1 MPGCWYCLNNKKEFI
16 AMNTPKSQPETCQR
30 PAWIVRQ
37 WRRLRGKDCL
47 GWMNWLFVCLPQV
60 IDSGMRHLDRFL
72 HRSYGGSWQNLFM
85 QGHSIIPFF
94 FTFTAIAFT
103 VVGPTPRYRGELAV
117 LGVIAAA
124 LLFWLA
130 VRYWLAKRGSEHG
143 LLALQIGI
151 IFLLAI
157 FFFISPWV
165 ADAVEADGVPYRHIF
180 TPFILILLLLAA
192 LSQWVAARVLAGYSA
207 RYRILFNSL
216 LPTTEL
222 FVKPWP
228 PHPSGKKVLH
238 GFINAPL
245 YHPLHLLLLPSF
257 GVILAKPQY
266 VWIAAISLL
275 IFAWLLLIFTGIHDR
290 LSLMIKVVQRW
301 FLIGGQLVVS
311 LVIIVL
317 AITRLADVHYV
328 TTLLDST
335 PGPVI
340 TGYVAAAY
348 TAFWLYEYWINRAL
362 SERLLPLL
370 LPVTDKRDR
379 LVRIDY
385 PIVPDAVTTDVEPT
399 DRQIEVFSGARF
411 VTVGFYQPQP
421 RDSQGRCQAWESY
434 EKIELFRHLADH
446 AQCLT
451 DWSSIKKY
459 QVKAGVGDLH
469 KRTRLYF
476 NIMNLLLVTVLGL
489 SFYGLYLLKEDPIAM
504 GNIVTEENAK
514 QQVVNLPDMLFKQ
527 ARASNKVIIIAASG
541 GGTRAALY
549 TASVLRGLAKLES
562 TNDVVLLSGVSGGG
576 AALAYFALHRTSLVE
591 NKPGKCDVTQLDQIE
606 NNSAAGPASDPWC
619 VYMASMAR
627 PYIEDVLR
635 GAPEV
640 KILGS
645 KSLGHLLS
653 ESFDR
658 GFGVNPANKPYL
670 LSDITDVGLIL
681 NTALA
686 GHPATTSPWLA
697 ELYKDKPESNDR
709 FYSNASGGR
718 LVFTNLRDVSAFP
731 TSMDA
736 LDDAKDEYQT
746 YVIVGGE
753 QTAVTAAAALNAN
766 FPPVFANGAVDIL
779 SHGSKEVV
787 ERYWVTDGGA
797 TDNRGVISLLYAL
810 ESALEAQ
817 RIACNGD
824 CKNYAM
830 QRPDIH
836 LVIADASAASIDYR
850 ADRGIGSKFGA
861 AQKFAS
867 QLMLKQIETVK
878 KSYKDMGGNIE
889 THYLS
894 MPAVLRMRGGLG
906 THWMMPVQVIL
917 KDIRE
922 PDPDKAKTLTIDR
935 LPLISLITQLHDSSA
950 DNCDKPQTETT
961 TETDTPEQWVQ
972 ADSHACAWSKLV
984 KQLGKTGL

>member
-1 MPGCWYCLNNKKEFI
+1 
-16 AMNTPKSQPETCQR
+16 MNTPEPRSQTCQR
-30 PAWIVRQ
+30 PSWIVRQ
-37 WRRLRGKDCL
+37 WRRFRSEKCKD
-47 GWMNWLFVCLPQV
+47 WMDRIFVCLPEV
-60 IDSGMRHLDRFL
+60 IDSGMRHLDRIV
-72 HRSYGGSWQNLFM
+72 HSSYRGPWQRLFM
-85 QGHSIIPFF
+85 EGHSILPFL

-117 LGVIAAA
+117 VGVMAAA
-124 LLFWLA
+124 ALFWLA
-130 VRYWLAKRGSEHG
+130 VRYWLAKKKGYEHH
-143 LLALQIGI
+143 LLSLQIGI
-151 IFLLAI
+151 ILLLAI
-157 FFFISPWV
+157 LFFILPGG
-165 ADAVEADGVPYRHIF
+165 DAVEADGVPYRHIF

-192 LSQWVAARVLAGYSA
+192 LSQWIAARVLAGYSA
-207 RYRILFNSL
+207 RYRLMFNSL

-228 PHPSGKKVLH
+228 PHPNGKKVLH

-266 VWIAAISLL
+266 VWITAISLL

-370 LPVTDKRDR
+370 LPLTDKRDR
-379 LVRIDY
+379 LVHIDY
-385 PIVPDAVTTDVEPT
+385 PIEADAVTTDVEPT
-399 DRQIEVFSGARF
+399 DRRIEIFSGARF
-411 VTVGFYQPQP
+411 VAVGLYQP

-434 EKIELFRHLADH
+434 EKIELFRHLAEH

-451 DWSSIKKY
+451 DWSPFKKY
-459 QVKAGVGDLH
+459 LVKNGVGDLH

-489 SFYGLYLLKEDPIAM
+489 SFYGLYLLKEDPIAI

-514 QQVVNLPDMLFKQ
+514 QQVINLPDMLFKQ
-527 ARASNKVIIIAASG
+527 ARASNKVIIVAASG

-562 TNDVVLLSGVSGGG
+562 VDDIVLLSGVSGGG
-576 AALAYFALHRTSLVE
+576 AALAYFTLHRDSLIA
-591 NKPGKCDVTQLDQIE
+591 NKPGKCDIAQLEQIE
-606 NNSAAGPASDPWC
+606 NNGGAVTAFDPWC
-619 VYMASMAR
+619 IYMATMAK

-640 KILGS
+640 KILAS

-697 ELYKDKPESNDR
+697 KLYKDKPESKDR

-718 LVFTNLRDVSAFP
+718 LIFTNLRDVSAFP

-746 YVIVGGE
+746 YVIVGGNK
-753 QTAVTAAAALNAN
+753 TSVTGAAALNAN

-779 SHGSKEVV
+779 SNGSNEVI

-817 RIACNGD
+817 RIACKSD

-867 QLMLKQIETVK
+867 QLMLKQIEAVK
-878 KSYKDMGGNIE
+878 KTYQDMGGNIE

-906 THWMMPVQVIL
+906 THWMMPVQVKL

-922 PDPDKAKTLTIDR
+922 PDPDKAKSLPIDR
-935 LPLISLITQLHDSSA
+935 LPLISLITQLHDSNI
-950 DNCDKPQTETT
+950 DNCGESTATSTEV
-961 TETDTPEQWVQ
+961 DTPEQWVK
-972 ADSHACAWSKLV
+972 ADPHACAWSKLV
-984 KQLGKTGL
+984 KQLGKTGLQ